1 MSLYDKYIH
10 KLKSQK
16 LADEAVYIVTEDSVS
31 VHGGSQPEGLME
43 AAKTIGAY
51 CMLFVR
57 PAEPFMTALE
67 KAAKD
72 GEFAPNDS
80 ETRTFLH
87 TVPVVDDFAAVPAG
101 LKRRK
106 AVFVRG
112 QGIVTAAAFGAEQAF
127 IFASSVLFCGFVKY
141 FSDTGEAALLRK
153 PCDADTALE
162 LLDRYTKNFHRT
174 DLPQLDRDIMRTG
187 TSILTAMAQ
196 AGRTTVELGLVD
208 SFFGNISV
216 CHGKNIYISRTGSSL
231 DELDDEIDVCP
242 TDESACTGLT
252 ASSELASHK
261 RIYEMTDRRVILH
274 AHPRFAVI
282 MSMICAENCENRGR
296 CHYACTKKR
305 YVGNSP
311 VVPGE
316 VGNGPR
322 AMVNTLPPAMKDN
335 DSVTVYGHGVFTV
348 SADDFNEALRLL
360 TETETAALKEYQSI
374 LLASQT
380 STRSPR

>member
-1 MSLYDKYIH
+1 MSLYDKYIN
-10 KLKSQK
+10 KLKKQR
-16 LADEAVYIVTEDSVS
+16 LADNAVYVVTEDRVS
-31 VHGGSQPEGLME
+31 VYGGKASEELMF
-43 AAKTIGAY
+43 AAKAVGAY
-51 CMLFVR
+51 CLLYVR
-57 PAEPFMTALE
+57 PSEPFMTTLE

-87 TVPVVDDFAAVPAG
+87 TVPVADSFTEVAQA

-112 QGIVTAAAFGAEQAF
+112 QGIVTAAPFGAEQAF
-127 IFASSVLFCGFVKY
+127 IFANSVLFSGFVKF
-141 FSDTGEAALLRK
+141 FSDTGEAALLGK
-153 PCDADTALE
+153 PCDTESALR
-162 LLDRYTKNFHRT
+162 LLDKYTENFHHT
-174 DLPQLDRDIMRTG
+174 ELPELDRDILRSG
-187 TSILTAMAQ
+187 GSILSAMAQ
-196 AGRTTVELGLVD
+196 AGRATVELGLVD

-216 CHGKNIYISRTGSSL
+216 CHGRNIYISRTGSSL
-231 DELDDEIDVCP
+231 DELDGEIDVCP
-242 TDESACTGLT
+242 ADESTCTGLT
-252 ASSELASHK
+252 ASSEFASHK
-261 RIYEMTDRRVILH
+261 KIYEITCRRVILH
-274 AHPRFAVI
+274 AHPRFSVI
-282 MSMICAENCENRGR
+282 MSMICAEKCENRGK

-322 AMVNTLPPAMKDN
+322 AMVNTLPPAMKHN

-348 SADDFNEALRLL
+348 SANDFNDALRLL

-380 STRSPR
+380 STRSPL

>member
-1 MSLYDKYIH
+1 MSLYDKYIN
-10 KLKSQK
+10 KLKNQR
-16 LADEAVYIVTEDSVS
+16 LADKAVYVVTEDRVS
-31 VHGGSQPEGLME
+31 VYGGDASTELML
-43 AAKTIGAY
+43 AAQELKAY
-51 CMLFVR
+51 CLLFVR

-67 KAAKD
+67 EAAKD

-87 TVPVVDDFAAVPAG
+87 TVPVTDNFAEVPSA

-106 AVFVRG
+106 AVFVRR
-112 QGIVTAAAFGAEQAF
+112 QGIITAAPFGAEQAF
-127 IFASSVLFCGFVKY
+127 IFASSVLFSGFVKF
-141 FSDTGEAALLRK
+141 FSDTGEAALLRN
-153 PCDADTALE
+153 PCCTETALKLFDKYIE
-162 LLDRYTKNFHRT
+162 NFHRS
-174 DLPQLDRDIMRTG
+174 DLPELSKDIMRSDE
-187 TSILTAMAQ
+187 SILSAMAQ
-196 AGRTTVELGLVD
+196 AGRATVELGLVD

-216 CHGKNIYISRTGSSL
+216 CKGKNIYISRTGSSL
-231 DELDDEIDVCP
+231 DELDGEIDICP

-252 ASSELASHK
+252 ASSELASHR
-261 RIYEMTDRRVILH
+261 RIYEITDKRVILH
-274 AHPRFAVI
+274 AHPRFSVI
-282 MSMICAENCENRGR
+282 MSMICAEKCENRGK

-305 YVGNSP
+305 YVGSSP
-311 VVPGE
+311 IVPGE

-348 SADDFNEALRLL
+348 SANDFNDALRLL

-380 STRSPR
+380 STRSPL

>member
-1 MSLYDKYIH
+1 MSLFDKYIN
-10 KLKSQK
+10 KLKGQK
-16 LADEAVYIVTEDSVS
+16 LADEAVYIVTEDNIS
-31 VHGGSQPEGLME
+31 VHGGEASEELMRAAE
-43 AAKTIGAY
+43 AVGSY
-51 CMLFVR
+51 CLLYVR
-57 PAEPFMTALE
+57 PAEPFMCALE
-67 KAAKD
+67 SAAVN

-87 TVPVVDDFAAVPAG
+87 TVPVADDFAEVAQA

-106 AVFVRG
+106 AVFVRRH
-112 QGIVTAAAFGAEQAF
+112 GIVTAAPFGAEQAF
-127 IFASSVLFCGFVKY
+127 IFASSVMFSGFVKF
-141 FSDTGEAALLRK
+141 FSDTGEAALLGK
-153 PCDADTALE
+153 PCDTKTALE
-162 LLDRYTKNFHRT
+162 LLDNYIENFHST
-174 DLPQLDRDIMRTG
+174 ELPELDRDIMRSGAT
-187 TSILTAMAQ
+187 ILSAMAQ
-196 AGRTTVELGLVD
+196 AGKATVELGLVD

-216 CHGKNIYISRTGSSL
+216 CHGRNIYISRTGSSL
-231 DELDDEIDVCP
+231 DELEGETDVCP

-261 RIYEMTDRRVILH
+261 MIYEKTDKRVILH
-274 AHPRFAVI
+274 AHPRFSVI
-282 MSMICAENCENRGR
+282 MSMICAEKCENRGK

-311 VVPGE
+311 IVSGE

-322 AMVNTLPPAMKDN
+322 AMVNTLPHEMKN
-335 DSVTVYGHGVFTV
+335 SDSVTVYGHGVFTV
-348 SADDFNEALRLL
+348 SAIDFNEALRLL